1 MRRPCCGT
9 PARDF
14 GPDLPCRIISEAANI
29 EIAMLGKVAL
39 GARSPGE
46 ALMRIVAA
54 LPYYCSHE
62 EVSVERK
69 PGRYIVREFFA
80 HKFDPETRHLLL
92 QYAAAM
98 IDRVLGMAGDPPP
111 RFARME
117 IPPHPTCGVRHLR
130 PWFGDNVVE
139 GRSRGL
145 AVVVDERIMHRPFGS
160 VARSRLGPRA
170 LVDAEPLR
178 GDGTLSGSVRT
189 FLQLM
194 IEADQTPTLS
204 RVVAAAGTSKRSLQ
218 RQLEA
223 EGTNFSEAAGRHAP
237 QRNAEPPERP
247 QQNDRFHRRGPWL
260 FRSGVIHPRIPSL
273 DRHPSRPV
281 SREVGVKSEF
291 CSGSNIPVWS
301 TNVESE
307 FPPNLRRPEIVPR
320 GKIPL
325 ALLAISLIHLRLRAL
340 LLPQCF
346 HGRT

>member
-1 MRRPCCGT
+1 LSTTVPLIREFALLPTLRWLSANGGSIDRRLEEVDLPAGVGSN
-9 PARDF
+9 PFRPIPLVHAAALLRNAARDF
-14 GPDLPCRIISEAANI
+14 GPDLPCRIIAEAANI

-62 EVSVERK
+62 QVSVERK
-69 PGRYIVREFFA
+69 PGQYTVREFFA
-80 HKFDPETRHLLL
+80 HKFDPETRHILL

-117 IPPHPTCGVRHLR
+117 IPPHPSYSVRHLQT
-130 PWFGDNVVE
+130 WFGDNVVE

-145 AVVVDERIMHRPFGS
+145 AVIVDERIMHRPFGS

-189 FLQLM
+189 VLHLM
-194 IEADQTPTLS
+194 IQADQTPTLS
-204 RVVAAAGTSKRSLQ
+204 RVVAAAGTSERSLQ

-223 EGTNFSEAAGRHAP
+223 EGTNFSELLADTRRSETLSRLNERSRTIASIAAGLGYSDQASFTRAF
-237 QRNAEPPERP
+237 RRWTGTPPG
-247 QQNDRFHRRGPWL
+247 QFRG
-260 FRSGVIHPRIPSL
+260 RS
-273 DRHPSRPV
+273 
-281 SREVGVKSEF
+281 
-291 CSGSNIPVWS
+291 
-301 TNVESE
+301 
-307 FPPNLRRPEIVPR
+307 
-320 GKIPL
+320 
-325 ALLAISLIHLRLRAL
+325 A
-340 LLPQCF
+340 
-346 HGRT
+346 